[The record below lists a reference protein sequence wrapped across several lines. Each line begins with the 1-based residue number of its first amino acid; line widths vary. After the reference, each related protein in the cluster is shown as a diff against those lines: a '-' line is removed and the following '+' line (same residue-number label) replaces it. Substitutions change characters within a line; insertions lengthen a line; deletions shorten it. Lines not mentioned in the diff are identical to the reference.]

1 MNETRKTNQQIFR
14 FNLCYTFFR
23 IMVDLLFIYLFI
35 HETNNY
41 HEKSKNWITLGL
53 TENKADQIS
62 FSRSIVNIVNS
73 VLCDSSNN
81 QVLIELIEARVSNR
95 NSVVRNC
102 TQRFSNCEELWRIAQ
117 NWHWIGRNCAK
128 LRAVYKARN
137 CAQVKSTCVG
147 NPNRN
152 FSSMSNLSPAIFF

>member
-102 TQRFSNCEELWRIAQ
+102 TQRFSNCEELWRIA
-117 NWHWIGRNCAK
+117 RNCAELALNWTELCEIARSLQGSQ
-128 LRAVYKARN
+128 LRASKIHLRWKPK
-137 CAQVKSTCVG
+137 QK
-147 NPNRN
+147 
-152 FSSMSNLSPAIFF
+152 LL